1 MTREGVFWGWG
12 EAGAGPTLPDHAAG
26 FLRSALG
33 VEGAVV
39 SRPVA
44 LEEVRLA
51 PSELSGAA
59 RARLAAIVGEEHVRD
74 DAAARA
80 GRCRGK
86 SYLDLLR
93 QRAGDCEDAP
103 DAVVAPGDAG
113 EAQQVISACSE
124 EGIAVVPY
132 GGGTSVVGGLEPLRG
147 RFGALISLDVGRL
160 EGLLSFDERAQTAWL
175 GGGTRLPEADHAL
188 ARHGY
193 TLAHTPQSYEW
204 ATVGGCV
211 ATRSAGQSST
221 GHGRIGENV
230 VALRCATPVGEL
242 ATLAVPATAAGPSL
256 KELVIGS
263 EGMLGVLTSVGL
275 RVFPQPAARRYEGWF
290 MRSFA
295 EGADALRRV
304 VQAGIEPDVARL
316 SDEAETRMGQALG
329 GTGGLKGQAGR
340 ALLRTRGYSD
350 GCLLICGWEDD
361 AEAIA
366 RRRAPAARLL
376 RRAGAMPV
384 GEGPGRGWLASR
396 YAGPHLRDEL
406 LDRGVLVETLE
417 TATTWSNLEALKGAV
432 THALQSTLGAPLVLC
447 HISHLYATGASLY
460 FTALAAQ
467 DAGDPFGQW
476 RRAKGAAMDAIVA
489 AGGTISHHHAVGAD
503 HTPWMPA
510 EVGVLGHDV
519 LRVLKERCDPAGVMN
534 PGKVLALR

>member
-1 MTREGVFWGWG
+1 MSREGVFWGWG
-12 EAGAGPTLPDHAAG
+12 EAGAGPALPDHAAG

-39 SRPVA
+39 SQPVA
-44 LEEVRLA
+44 LEEVRLR
-51 PSELSGAA
+51 PPELPGSV
-59 RARLAAIVGEEHVRD
+59 RARLAGIVGEEHVRD
-74 DAAARA
+74 DAAARV

-103 DAVVAPGDAG
+103 DAVVAPGDAAA
-113 EAQQVISACSE
+113 AQQVIYACSE
-124 EGIAVVPY
+124 EGVAVVPY

-147 RFGALISLDVGRL
+147 RFGALISLDLGRL
-160 EGLLSFDERAQTAWL
+160 EGLLSFDERSQTAWL

-188 ARHGY
+188 GAHGF

-263 EGMLGVLTSVGL
+263 EGTLGVITSVGL
-275 RVFPQPAARRYEGWF
+275 RVFPRPAAQRFEGWF
-290 MRSFA
+290 VRSFA
-295 EGADALRRV
+295 EGADALRRL

-316 SDEAETRMGQALG
+316 SDEAETKMGQALG
-329 GTGGLKGQAGR
+329 GGGGLKGQAGR
-340 ALLRTRGYSD
+340 ALLRTRGYAD

-361 AEAIA
+361 AAAIA
-366 RRRAPAARLL
+366 RRRAPAARAL

-396 YAGPHLRDEL
+396 YAGPHLRDDL

-432 THALQSTLGAPLVLC
+432 TRALESTLAAPLVLC
-447 HISHLYATGASLY
+447 HVSHLHATGASLY

-467 DAGDPFGQW
+467 DASDPFGQW
-476 RRAKGAAMDAIVA
+476 QRAKAAAMDAIVA
-489 AGGTISHHHAVGAD
+489 TGGTITHHHAVGAD
-503 HTPWMPA
+503 HAPWMPA
-510 EVGVLGHDV
+510 EAGVLGHDV

-534 PGKVLALR
+534 PGKLLAQA